1 MEETIKVMNKLEYIS
16 ESDSIIGWSDSTIA
30 QSESND
36 CVVRAIAAA
45 TGSCYD
51 EAHKYVAE
59 VFNRKPK
66 QGTVLTSR
74 KLKEQTEILGKKIVE
89 LGEPCKTFPNNP
101 YRLITRYKNWGEI
114 VERQMTLKTFV
125 KLNPIGTYIL
135 IVARHA
141 FALKD
146 GKVVGGNCKDA
157 RELKKRVHS
166 AFMLK

>member
-1 MEETIKVMNKLEYIS
+1 
-16 ESDSIIGWSDSTIA
+16 
-30 QSESND
+30 
-36 CVVRAIAAA
+36 
-45 TGSCYD
+45 
-51 EAHKYVAE
+51 
-59 VFNRKPK
+59 
-66 QGTVLTSR
+66 VLTSR
-74 KLKEQTEILGKKIVE
+74 KLKEQTEVLGKKIVE
-89 LGEPCKTFPNNP
+89 LGEPCKVFPNSP

-157 RELKKRVHS
+157 RELKKRIHS